1 MIIKTRADPLFSWK
15 HDLSSFGFAL
25 HIHVF
30 VWKVQV
36 FKSRSMSRFLDYTA
50 QQKSWST
57 LISSGITKWVST
69 RALPAKAELVH
80 LAYLLGLQAAGSM
93 WRCPCCT
100 LLNILGSSNSVIEG
114 LDLLVQEGSWFCQ
127 SSSAWTSGK
136 SFPTLSHPT
145 YWRVSSYSWK

>member
-1 MIIKTRADPLFSWK
+1 M
-15 HDLSSFGFAL
+15 
-25 HIHVF
+25 F

-57 LISSGITKWVST
+57 LIWSGITKWLST
-69 RALPAKAELVH
+69 RALPGKAELLN

-100 LLNILGSSNSVIEG
+100 LLKILGSSNSVIEG
-114 LDLLVQEGSWFCQ
+114 LDLLVQECFWLLFLSVFLCLDFIEELSNTAQAYILESFFLQLEIKATSQIQSELYTFWFELAIQ
-127 SSSAWTSGK
+127 T
-136 SFPTLSHPT
+136 
-145 YWRVSSYSWK
+145 